1 MPFRLA
7 CGGLPDTVDCVTAQT
22 LKEQAS
28 PEAALTAFYAQH
40 ETPDLIWSPSTRA
53 RLSAAVLEEWN
64 AWTTANRD
72 AGAMTPWTPRSVD
85 PATGV
90 RYAPAELRV
99 AGLYVRLFNAQ
110 PGYAARMQQQHRVRF
125 IHGLLSELA
134 GAYVCVCVGNAGQS
148 TREVSHVLVQVPQAT
163 PHAMCW
169 WRHCT
174 QQL

>member
-1 MPFRLA
+1 M
-7 CGGLPDTVDCVTAQT
+7 TAQT
-22 LKEQAS
+22 LKEQTS

-134 GAYVCVCVGNAGQS
+134 GACACVCVGNAGQS
-148 TREVSHVLVQVPQAT
+148 TREVWVSHTRCMSRCHKRRHT
-163 PHAMCW
+163 PRAGGGTASNSCSSHSH
-169 WRHCT
+169 RT
-174 QQL
+174 SR